1 MNKNSHNDFMTK
13 EKKATEKSKK
23 SEVKTANQKDDFF
36 ANCENHIKD
45 VVKQVNSLKT
55 SVGKYSN
62 EGLANSI
69 PLVISI
75 ELLRLQVGD
84 NATALGHNDIQS
96 YLEKYFDKKFIRK
109 FIFEKIGYPNKHDL
123 TQDGKPKRD
132 YIFEHLFDRSVD
144 VAIGLEY
151 PDENMGLSLVDD
163 KMFMVV
169 SKLAY
174 PKVKVI
180 GAKGVEWQDN
190 NSETLIPLTTR
201 LLARITGRLRP
212 TIKKGKGK
220 GKKDNKAITL
230 AKNIQTMISILQ
242 DAMDNRVRKENFLLT
257 ELNSESVKNLAKL
270 TQLSSRLFS
279 QYKIDLTNMNDDGH
293 NEVKDQIYIGKMQ
306 HVVYSDFKN
315 EKEIKT
321 EQVA

>member
-1 MNKNSHNDFMTK
+1 MTK

-36 ANCENHIKD
+36 ANCESQIKD

-69 PLVISI
+69 PLVNSI
-75 ELLRLQVGD
+75 ELLRVQVGQ
-84 NATALGHNDIQS
+84 NATSLGLNDVQT

-109 FIFEKIGYPNKHDL
+109 FIFDKIGYPNKHDL

-144 VAIGLEY
+144 VAIAEEY
-151 PDENMGLSLVDD
+151 PEENMGLSLISINEEGDQQ
-163 KMFMVV
+163 FMVV

-174 PKVKVI
+174 PKIKVI
-180 GAKGVEWQDN
+180 GAKGVEWHEN
-190 NSETLIPLTTR
+190 NSDTLIPLTTR
-201 LLARITGRLRP
+201 LLGKITARIKP
-212 TIKKGKGK
+212 TIKRGKGK
-220 GKKDNKAITL
+220 NKKDNKAVTL

-242 DAMDNRVRKENFLLT
+242 DAIDNRVRKENFLLT
-257 ELNSESVKNLAKL
+257 ELNSESVKNLANLIK
-270 TQLSSRLFS
+270 LSSRLFS

-293 NEVKDQIYIGKMQ
+293 NEVKDHIHIGKMQ

-321 EQVA
+321 EQIA

>member
-69 PLVISI
+69 PLVNSI

-96 YLEKYFDKKFIRK
+96 YLEKHFDKKFIRK

-201 LLARITGRLRP
+201 LLARITGRLKP
-212 TIKKGKGK
+212 TISKGKGK
-220 GKKDNKAITL
+220 SKKDNKAITL

-242 DAMDNRVRKENFLLT
+242 DAIDNRVRKENFLLT

-293 NEVKDQIYIGKMQ
+293 NEVKEQIYIGKMQ

>member
-1 MNKNSHNDFMTK
+1 MTK
-13 EKKATEKSKK
+13 EKKASEKTKK
-23 SEVKTANQKDDFF
+23 SEVKATDQKDDFF

-62 EGLANSI
+62 EGLANSV
-69 PLVISI
+69 PLVNSI
-75 ELLRLQVGD
+75 ELLRVQVGD
-84 NATALGHNDIQS
+84 NAKALGKNDIQN

-144 VAIGLEY
+144 VAIAGEY
-151 PDENMGLSLVDD
+151 PDDNMGLSLVDD
-163 KMFMVV
+163 MFMVV
-169 SKLAY
+169 SSLAY

-180 GAKGVEWQDN
+180 GAKGVEWQEN
-190 NSETLIPLTTR
+190 NSDTLIPLTTR
-201 LLARITGRLRP
+201 LLGRITRRVKP
-212 TIKKGKGK
+212 TIKRGKGK
-220 GKKDNKAITL
+220 DKKDNKAITL

-242 DAMDNRVRKENFLLT
+242 DAIDSRVRKENFLLT
-257 ELNSESVKNLAKL
+257 ELNSESVKNLANL
-270 TQLSSRLFS
+270 TKLSSRLFS

-293 NEVKDQIYIGKMQ
+293 NEIKDQIYIGKMQ

>member
-1 MNKNSHNDFMTK
+1 MTK

-23 SEVKTANQKDDFF
+23 SEVKTTNQKDDFF

-45 VVKQVNSLKT
+45 VVKEVNSLKT

-69 PLVISI
+69 PLVNSI
-75 ELLRLQVGD
+75 ELLRIQVGD
-84 NATALGHNDIQS
+84 NAKELGHNDIQS

-201 LLARITGRLRP
+201 LLGRITGRLKP

-220 GKKDNKAITL
+220 GKKDNSTITL

-242 DAMDNRVRKENFLLT
+242 DAVDNRVRKENFLLT
-257 ELNSESVKNLAKL
+257 ELNSDDIKNLANL
-270 TQLSSRLFS
+270 TKLSSRLFS
-279 QYKIDLTNMNDDGH
+279 QYKIDLTNMNEDGH

-306 HVVYSDFKN
+306 HVIYSDFKN

-321 EQVA
+321 EQVS

>member
-1 MNKNSHNDFMTK
+1 MTK

-96 YLEKYFDKKFIRK
+96 YLEKHFDKKFIRK

-201 LLARITGRLRP
+201 LLARITGRLKP

-220 GKKDNKAITL
+220 GKKDNSAITL

-242 DAMDNRVRKENFLLT
+242 DAIDNRVRKENFLLT
-257 ELNSESVKNLAKL
+257 ELNSDDIKNLANL
-270 TQLSSRLFS
+270 TKLSSRLFS
-279 QYKIDLTNMNDDGH
+279 QYKIDLTNMNEDGH

-306 HVVYSDFKN
+306 HVIYSDFKN

-321 EQVA
+321 EQVS